1 MIQNYLKIA
10 LRNLLRN
17 KVYSFTNIAGLA
29 LGIISFLFILEYI
42 SFEKNANQFHA
53 NLPNL
58 YRVLFENPKSAKR
71 ETWEST
77 TSGLAPR
84 FKGQFPE
91 IQNYCRVMEQG
102 GAGGIITLSDKNNT
116 QAIQPFREKNVVYA
130 ETSFFDMFTFPLLQG
145 NKNCLK
151 ETSSMAISENRAKK
165 YFKDE
170 NPMGKTLTMNNQFG
184 KMVYTIKAVY
194 KDFPQTSDLQYDMIL
209 SLETL
214 KNPANL
220 NGNGWVEI
228 DGLYNQFITAYY
240 QLKQDTDV
248 KQLAQKMNV
257 EKKKLN
263 PQSLEILHL
272 QPLTQ
277 MHLAASMNDYLT
289 TYGNVSFVYLMAAV
303 AILILIIAWFNY
315 VNLSTAGALKRAK
328 EVGIRKVIGADKNQL
343 IGQFLGESLL
353 LNIASFIIAI
363 LLVITL
369 QPFFNN
375 LIDKPLSINILYQN
389 SFWIYGVFLL
399 LLGALASGTYTAF
412 VLSSFKP
419 VQTLKGV
426 FAKSV
431 SGILLRKFLV
441 VFQFSI
447 SIILIAGTLI
457 LYQQL
462 KFMQNTKLGMD
473 VEQVVVLKA
482 PEIGGDSLFKL
493 RNPAFLN
500 QLKAMSFVKQV
511 SNTGSVPGN
520 WYSWNAAGITGLN
533 PQKDDDKKGYNILMT
548 DENYLNTFN
557 IQLLAGQNFTSAI
570 CAVEFNDIN
579 KIILN
584 EKAAI
589 SLGFTDPKTAVGQ
602 KIKWGTDREVIGVVK
617 DYHHL
622 GLQKNIDPIVFL
634 PRHNLSYFAIRLNTN
649 EVQSHITTLENLYK
663 KTFQGNTF
671 EYFFA
676 DENYNKQYKSEIQYG
691 TIFTV
696 ASSLAI
702 FIACLGLFG
711 LAMFSV
717 EQKTKEI
724 GIRKILGA
732 SVTNIT
738 TLLSK
743 DFLKLVGIAFII
755 AVPLAWLGMNKWLQD
770 FAYRIEISWWL
781 FALAGLLAMSIALL
795 TIGYQAVK
803 IALANPVK
811 SLRTE

>member
-17 KVYSFTNIAGLA
+17 KVYSFINIAGLA

-42 SFEKNANQFHA
+42 SFEKNTNQFHA

-71 ETWEST
+71 ETWQST

-84 FKGQFPE
+84 FKAQFPE
-91 IQNYCRVMEQG
+91 IQNYCRVLEQG
-102 GAGGIITLSDKNNT
+102 SSAGIISVSNNGNGQAT
-116 QAIQPFREKNVVYA
+116 QLFREKEVGYA
-130 ETSFFDMFTFPLLQG
+130 ETSFFDMFTFPILQG
-145 NKNCLK
+145 DKNCLK
-151 ETSSMAISENRAKK
+151 ETNSMAISESKAKK
-165 YFKDE
+165 YFKNE

-184 KMVYTIKAVY
+184 KTLYTIKSVY
-194 KDFPQTSDLQYDMIL
+194 KDFPQTSDLQYDML
-209 SLETL
+209 FSLETL

-228 DGLYNQFITAYY
+228 DGLYNQFITAFY
-240 QLKQDTDV
+240 QLRAGTNV
-248 KQLAQKMNV
+248 EQLAQKMNV

-263 PQSLEILHL
+263 PQSIEILHL
-272 QPLTQ
+272 QPLTE
-277 MHLAASMNDYLT
+277 MHLAASINDYLT
-289 TYGNVSFVYLMAAV
+289 TYGNVTFVYLMAAI
-303 AILILIIAWFNY
+303 AMLILIIAWFNY

-328 EVGIRKVIGADKNQL
+328 EVGIRKVIGANKNQL

-353 LNIASFIIAI
+353 LNTASFTIAI
-363 LLVITL
+363 LLVISL

-375 LIDKPLSINILYQN
+375 LIDKPLSLNILFQN
-389 SFWIYGVFLL
+389 SFWVLGLL
-399 LLGALASGTYTAF
+399 LVLIGTLASGTYTAF

-426 FAKSV
+426 FAKSAG
-431 SGILLRKFLV
+431 GILLRKFLV

-447 SIILIAGTLI
+447 SIILIAGTMV

-462 KFMQNTKLGMD
+462 RFMQNKNLGMD
-473 VEQVVVLKA
+473 VEQIVVLKA

-493 RNPAFLN
+493 NNPAFLN
-500 QLKAMSFVKQV
+500 QLKAMPFVKQV
-511 SNTGSVPGN
+511 SNTGNVPGN
-520 WYSWNAAGITGLN
+520 WYSWAAAGITRLN
-533 PQKDDDKKGYNILMT
+533 PQKDDDKKNYNILMM
-548 DENYLNTFN
+548 DENYLNTFK
-557 IQLLAGQNFTSAI
+557 IQLLAGQDFTSQL
-570 CAVEFNDIN
+570 CETNFNEIN
-579 KIILN
+579 KVLIN

-589 SLGFTDPKTAVGQ
+589 SLGFTDPKTAIGR
-602 KIKWGTDREVIGVVK
+602 KINWGTEREVIGVVK
-617 DYHHL
+617 DYNHQ

-634 PRHNLSYFAIRLNTN
+634 PRHNLAYFAVRMNT
-649 EVQSHITTLENLYK
+649 EQVQSHIGELENLYK
-663 KTFQGNTF
+663 KTFIGNPF

-696 ASSLAI
+696 ASFLAI

-755 AVPLAWLGMNKWLQD
+755 AVPLAWFGMNKWLQD
-770 FAYRIEISWWL
+770 FAYRIDIQWWI
-781 FALAGLLAMSIALL
+781 FALAGLLAMSIAIL

-803 IALANPVK
+803 IALTNPVK

>member
-770 FAYRIEISWWL
+770 FAYRIEISWWM

>member
-755 AVPLAWLGMNKWLQD
+755 AVPLAWFGMNKWLQD
-770 FAYRIEISWWL
+770 FAYRIEISWWM

>member
-17 KVYSFTNIAGLA
+17 KVYSFINIIGLA

-42 SFEKNANQFHA
+42 SFEKNTNQFHA

-84 FKGQFPE
+84 FKAQFPE
-91 IQNYCRVMEQG
+91 IQNYCRILQQG
-102 GAGGIITLSDKNNT
+102 SSAGIISVSDNGNGQVT
-116 QAIQPFREKNVVYA
+116 QLFREKEVGYA
-130 ETSFFDMFTFPLLQG
+130 ETSFFEMFTFPLLQG
-145 NKNCLK
+145 EKNCLK
-151 ETSSMAISENRAKK
+151 ETNSMAISESKAQK
-165 YFKDE
+165 YFKNT
-170 NPMGKTLTMNNQFG
+170 NPIGKTLTMNNQFG
-184 KMVYTIKAVY
+184 KTLYTIKAVY
-194 KDFPQTSDLQYDMIL
+194 KDFPQTSDLKYDML
-209 SLETL
+209 FSLETL

-228 DGLYNQFITAYY
+228 DGLYNQFITAFY
-240 QLKQDTDV
+240 QLKAGTNV

-263 PQSLEILHL
+263 PESIEILHL
-272 QPLTQ
+272 QPLAQ
-277 MHLAASMNDYLT
+277 MHLAVSMNDYLT
-289 TYGNVSFVYLMAAV
+289 TYGNVTFVYLMAAI
-303 AILILIIAWFNY
+303 AMLILIIAWFNY

-328 EVGIRKVIGADKNQL
+328 EVGIRKVIGANKNQL

-353 LNIASFIIAI
+353 LNLASFTIAI
-363 LLVITL
+363 LLVISL

-375 LIDKPLSINILYQN
+375 LIEKPLSIDILYQN
-389 SFWIYGVFLL
+389 SFWFYGVLL
-399 LLGALASGTYTAF
+399 LLIGTLASGTYTAF

-426 FAKSV
+426 FAKSA

-447 SIILIAGTLI
+447 SIVLMAGTLI

-462 KFMQNTKLGMD
+462 KFMQNKKLGMD
-473 VEQVVVLKA
+473 VEQIVVLKA
-482 PEIGGDSLFKL
+482 PEIGGDSLFRL
-493 RNPAFLN
+493 NNPAFLN
-500 QLKAMSFVKQV
+500 QLKAMPFVKQV

-520 WYSWNAAGITGLN
+520 YYSWNAAGITGLN

-557 IQLLAGQNFTSAI
+557 IQLLAGQNFTTEI
-570 CAVEFNDIN
+570 CEVPFNEIN
-579 KIILN
+579 KVLIN

-589 SLGFTDPKTAVGQ
+589 SLGFTDPKTAIGQ
-602 KIKWGTDREVIGVVK
+602 KIKWRTEREVIGVVK

-622 GLQKNIDPIVFL
+622 GLQKSIDPIVFL
-634 PRHNLSYFAIRLNTN
+634 PRHNLNYFAIRLNTN
-649 EVQSHITTLENLYK
+649 EVQSHIATLENLYK
-663 KTFQGNTF
+663 KTFIGNPF

-755 AVPLAWLGMNKWLQD
+755 AVPLAWFGMNKWLQD
-770 FAYRIEISWWL
+770 FAYRIEIQWWI
-781 FALAGLLAMSIALL
+781 FALAGFLAMSIALL

-803 IALANPVK
+803 IALTNPVK

>member
-10 LRNLLRN
+10 FRNLVRN
-17 KVYSFTNIAGLA
+17 KVYSFINIAGLA
-29 LGIISFLFILEYI
+29 LGIIAFLFILEYI
-42 SFEKNANQFHA
+42 SFEKNTNQFHA

-58 YRVLFENPKSAKR
+58 YRVLFENPQSPKR
-71 ETWEST
+71 ETWQST

-84 FKGQFPE
+84 FKTQFPE
-91 IQNYCRVMEQG
+91 IQNYCRVLEQSTSK
-102 GAGGIITLSDKNNT
+102 GIISISDNRNT
-116 QAIQPFREKNVVYA
+116 QVPQLFRENEVGYA
-130 ETSFFDMFTFPLLQG
+130 ETSFFDMFSFPILQG
-145 NKNCLK
+145 DKNGLK
-151 ETSSMAISENRAKK
+151 ETNSMAISESKAQK
-165 YFKDE
+165 YFKNT
-170 NPMGKTLTMNNQFG
+170 NPIGKTLTMNNQFG
-184 KMVYTIKAVY
+184 KTIYTIKAVY
-194 KDFPQTSDLQYDMIL
+194 KDFPQTSDLQFDML
-209 SLETL
+209 FSLETL

-228 DGLYNQFITAYY
+228 DGLYNQFITAFY
-240 QLKQDTDV
+240 QLKAGTNV

-272 QPLTQ
+272 QPFAE
-277 MHLAASMNDYLT
+277 MHLAASMNDYLI

-303 AILILIIAWFNY
+303 ALLILIIAWFNY
-315 VNLSTAGALKRAK
+315 INLSTAGALKRAK
-328 EVGIRKVIGADKNQL
+328 EVGIRKVIGANKSQL

-353 LNIASFIIAI
+353 LNLTSFIIAI
-363 LLVITL
+363 LLVIFL
-369 QPFFNN
+369 QPFFNT
-375 LIDKPLSINILYQN
+375 LIEKPLSLNILFQN
-389 SFWIYGVFLL
+389 SFWVFGLFLL
-399 LLGALASGTYTAF
+399 LVGTLASGTYTAF

-447 SIILIAGTLI
+447 SIMLIAGTLV

-462 KFMQNTKLGMD
+462 RFMQNKNLGMD
-473 VEQVVVLKA
+473 VEQMVILKA
-482 PEIGGDSLFKL
+482 PEIGGDSLFRL
-493 RNPAFLN
+493 NNPAFLN
-500 QLKAMSFVKQV
+500 QLKALSFVKQV

-520 WYSWNAAGITGLN
+520 FYSWGAAGITRLN
-533 PQKDDDKKGYNILMT
+533 PQKDDDKKNYNILMT
-548 DENYLNTFN
+548 DENFLKTFR
-557 IQLLAGQNFTSAI
+557 IQLLAGQDFTSQI
-570 CAVEFNDIN
+570 CEVPFNDIN
-579 KIILN
+579 KVLLN
-584 EKAAI
+584 QKAAI

-602 KIKWGTDREVIGVVK
+602 KIKWGTEREVIGIVK
-617 DYHHL
+617 DYNHM
-622 GLQKNIDPIVFL
+622 GLQKTIDPIVFL
-634 PRHNLSYFAIRLNTN
+634 PRHNSAYFAIRLNT
-649 EVQSHITTLENLYK
+649 EQVQSHIGALQNLYK
-663 KTFQGNTF
+663 KTFPGNPF

-676 DENYNKQYKSEIQYG
+676 DENYNKQYKTEIQYG
-691 TIFTV
+691 IIFTV

-743 DFLKLVGIAFII
+743 DFLKLVSIAFMV
-755 AVPLAWLGMNKWLQD
+755 AVPLAWFGMNKWLQD
-770 FAYRIEISWWL
+770 FAYRIEISWWI
-781 FALAGLLAMSIALL
+781 FALAGLLAFGIALL

>member
-1 MIQNYLKIA
+1 MLQNYLKIA

-17 KVYSFTNIAGLA
+17 KVYSFINIAGLA

-42 SFEKNANQFHA
+42 SFEKNTNQFHT

-71 ETWEST
+71 ETWQST

-84 FKGQFPE
+84 FKAQFPE
-91 IQNYCRVMEQG
+91 IQNYCRVLEQSTSK
-102 GAGGIITLSDKNNT
+102 GIISVSNNRNG
-116 QAIQPFREKNVVYA
+116 QAAQLFRENEVGYA
-130 ETSFFDMFTFPLLQG
+130 ETSFFDMFTFPILQG
-145 NKNCLK
+145 DKNCLK
-151 ETSSMAISENRAKK
+151 ETNSMAISESKAKK
-165 YFKDE
+165 YFKNQ
-170 NPMGKTLTMNNQFG
+170 NPVGKTLTMNNQFG
-184 KMVYTIKAVY
+184 KTLYTIKAVY
-194 KDFPQTSDLQYDMIL
+194 KDFPQTSDLQYDML
-209 SLETL
+209 FSLETL

-240 QLKQDTDV
+240 QLKQGVDV

-263 PQSLEILHL
+263 PESIEILHL
-272 QPLTQ
+272 QPLAE
-277 MHLAASMNDYLT
+277 MHLAASINDYLT
-289 TYGNVSFVYLMAAV
+289 TYGNITFVYLMAAI
-303 AILILIIAWFNY
+303 AMLILIIAWFNY

-328 EVGIRKVIGADKNQL
+328 EVGIRKVIGANKNQL

-353 LNIASFIIAI
+353 LNTASFTIAI
-363 LLVITL
+363 LLVISL

-375 LIDKPLSINILYQN
+375 LIDKPLSLNILFQN
-389 SFWIYGVFLL
+389 SFWVLGLL
-399 LLGALASGTYTAF
+399 LLLVGTLASGTYTAF

-426 FAKSV
+426 FAKSAG
-431 SGILLRKFLV
+431 GILLRKFLV

-447 SIILIAGTLI
+447 SIILIAGTMV

-462 KFMQNTKLGMD
+462 RFMQNKNLGMD
-473 VEQVVVLKA
+473 VEQIVVMKA
-482 PEIGGDSLFKL
+482 PEIGGDSLFRL
-493 RNPAFLN
+493 NNPAFLN
-500 QLKAMSFVKQV
+500 QLRAMPFVKQV

-520 WYSWNAAGITGLN
+520 WYSWAAAGIARLN
-533 PQKDDDKKGYNILMT
+533 PQKDDDKKNYNILMM
-548 DENYLNTFN
+548 DENYLNTFR
-557 IQLLAGQNFTSAI
+557 IQLLAGQGFTSQL
-570 CAVEFNDIN
+570 CETNFNEIN
-579 KIILN
+579 KVIIN

-589 SLGFTDPKTAVGQ
+589 SLGFADPKTAVGQ
-602 KIKWGTDREVIGVVK
+602 KIKWGTEREVIGVVK
-617 DYHHL
+617 DYNHQ

-634 PRHNLSYFAIRLNTN
+634 PRHNLGYFAIRMNT
-649 EVQSHITTLENLYK
+649 EQVQSHIGELENLYK
-663 KTFQGNTF
+663 KTFIGNPF

-717 EQKTKEI
+717 EQKTMEF

-732 SVTNIT
+732 SVASIT

-755 AVPLAWLGMNKWLQD
+755 AVPLAWFGMNKWLQD
-770 FAYRIEISWWL
+770 FAYRIEIQWWI

-803 IALANPVK
+803 IALTNPVK